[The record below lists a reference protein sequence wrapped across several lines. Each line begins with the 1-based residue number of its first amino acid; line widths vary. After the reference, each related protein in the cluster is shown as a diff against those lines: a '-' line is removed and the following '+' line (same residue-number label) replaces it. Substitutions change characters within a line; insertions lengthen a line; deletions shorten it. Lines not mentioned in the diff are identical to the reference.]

1 MDEIYDHIAES
12 TRISSKCDWYE
23 HGEKLA
29 KLFLNLEEQRGS
41 QNTLKKRVVDDKE
54 ITDQTHILEHI
65 REFLETIFKT
75 RR

>member
-1 MDEIYDHIAES
+1 MDEIYDHIAER

-23 HGEKLA
+23 HGEKLG

-54 ITDQTHILEHI
+54 ITDQTHILQHI
-65 REFLETIFKT
+65 REF
-75 RR
+75 